1 MVSKKLTLLLCLY
14 FSLRFFV
21 RSHELPKQKHE
32 HYSFTALQETL
43 NGEVLLSDDVDRLL
57 SKLHFWNCSD
67 SSAGI
72 DKRKCLSTSYVFS
85 YAGSS
90 VTQLNSSEFVE
101 ISPMIVYCL
110 VPAPEKN
117 PGRCSAPKNHSELY
131 SLFARNFSHHG
142 DEGNITHETLGE
154 ILKEINSTIG
164 KHLTT
169 KKCFSAEDIV
179 KEIEEEEEGHHEED
193 GHHGEEEGH
202 HHEEEEKPLHL
213 EDFQKACASIVL
225 HLVQGYCIEEAHG
238 HNETSSLPS
247 REFFIK
253 ELFENKTHLSEGDLE
268 AIMKVLK
275 IGKAESSSGEDA
287 HDHDDGHK
295 HRRRRSAGSLL
306 STSLGS
312 KTPHSVHRRAVDE
325 HGHGHGT
332 GTGTCYSLDDMLT
345 VFDID
350 HTIGA
355 DQFDFKELCP
365 AFIQQA
371 KSGHCNEAHKDTPET
386 EKDMGKIWGYGFLA
400 VTIISLTSL
409 AGVATIPFFGK
420 RMYKK
425 ILATL
430 VALAVGTLAGD
441 SLLHLL
447 PHAFGLHAHEEE
459 GAGHEGHEEEDNGFV
474 WKALVVLAS
483 IYAFFLFETLMH
495 LCLKS
500 KVGEHSH
507 SHVEVELPGPSSRHM
522 SFKKN
527 RKCSRLEHREGAPP
541 IANHHDEVPPMDNG
555 GIVLTNVEGPTAYYN
570 SSPSCTFRSHSVYEH
585 VSSSDTEGGDYQ
597 NANGEVK
604 GDGAAAPQDVS
615 SKPKKSLKSSLSR
628 RSVFSDEDGIKKPMK
643 KISAVAWM
651 IIIGDTLHNISDGL
665 AIGAAFSDGGNS
677 GVSGGISTSI
687 AVFCHELPHE
697 LGDFAVLLTAGMS
710 VKMALV
716 ANLLSA
722 CSCYIGLAIG
732 IYVGQQAD
740 VRFWIFAIA
749 GGMFLYV
756 ALVDMLPDLMHSESL
771 QTEPLVTFIC
781 QNFGLLLGI
790 AIMLVIALYEED
802 LMAVTW

>member
-1 MVSKKLTLLLCLY
+1 MIFKKVFLLLCLY
-14 FSLRFFV
+14 FRLRFFV

-67 SSAGI
+67 GSARV
-72 DKRKCLSTSYVFS
+72 DNRKCLSTSDVLT

-90 VTQLNSSEFVE
+90 VKQLNSSEFVE

-110 VPAPEKN
+110 LPAPEMN

-131 SLFARNFSHHG
+131 NSFARNYG
-142 DEGNITHETLGE
+142 DHGNITRETLDK
-154 ILKEINSTIG
+154 LLDEINSTIG
-164 KHLTT
+164 KHLTA
-169 KKCFSAEDIV
+169 KKCFSAEDIA
-179 KEIEEEEEGHHEED
+179 KEIEEEEEGHHEGE
-193 GHHGEEEGH
+193 GHHGEEESH
-202 HHEEEEKPLHL
+202 HHKEEEKPLHL
-213 EDFQKACASIVL
+213 EDFQIACASIVL

-247 REFFIK
+247 RQFFIK

-345 VFDID
+345 VFGID
-350 HTIGA
+350 HMIGA

-371 KSGHCNEAHKDTPET
+371 KSGHCNEAHKDSPAT
-386 EKDMGKIWGYGFLA
+386 EKNMAKIWGYGFIA
-400 VTIISLTSL
+400 VTFISLTSL
-409 AGVATIPFFGK
+409 AGVAIIPFFEN
-420 RMYKK
+420 RMYKN

-430 VALAVGTLAGD
+430 VAVAVGTLAGD
-441 SLLHLL
+441 GLLHLL
-447 PHAFGLHAHEEE
+447 PHAFGIHAHHEG
-459 GAGHEGHEEEDNGFV
+459 GAGHEGHEEDKGFV

-483 IYAFFLFETLMH
+483 IYAFFLFETVMR

-507 SHVEVELPGPSSRHM
+507 IDADVELPGPSSRHM
-522 SFKKN
+522 SFKNK
-527 RKCSRLEHREGAPP
+527 RKCSSLEHHEGVPP
-541 IANHHDEVPPMDNG
+541 IANHHEEAPPVDNG
-555 GIVLTNVEGPTAYYN
+555 GTVLTNVNT
-570 SSPSCTFRSHSVYEH
+570 
-585 VSSSDTEGGDYQ
+585 
-597 NANGEVK
+597 NGEVK
-604 GDGAAAPQDVS
+604 GDGAVALQDVS
-615 SKPKKSLKSSLSR
+615 GKPKKSLKSILLR
-628 RSVFSDEDGIKKPMK
+628 RSVLSDEEGIKKPLSK
-643 KISAVAWM
+643 VAAVAWM
-651 IIIGDTLHNISDGL
+651 IIIGDTLHNIGDGL
-665 AIGAAFSDGGNS
+665 AIGAAFSSGGNS
-677 GVSGGISTSI
+677 GVSGGVSTSI

-710 VKMALV
+710 VKMALL
-716 ANLLSA
+716 ANFVSA
-722 CSCYIGLAIG
+722 CSCYIGLVIG
-732 IYVGQQAD
+732 ISVGQQAD
-740 VRFWIFAIA
+740 VRLWIFAIA
-749 GGMFLYV
+749 GGIFLYV
-756 ALVDMLPDLMHSESL
+756 ALVDMLPELMHSESL
-771 QTEPLVTFIC
+771 QTEPAVTFIC
-781 QNFGLLLGI
+781 QNFGMLLGI
-790 AIMLVIALYEED
+790 GIMLVISLYEED